1 MEPALLATATP
12 PSPSHSH
19 ITGEEEAQAAAHP
32 TITTA
37 PETAMP
43 KGEEKGYC
51 CKEGRG
57 EEEEKGG
64 SRIWCPN

>member
-1 MEPALLATATP
+1 MEPALAIATP

-19 ITGEEEAQAAAHP
+19 ITGEEEVPAAAHP

-37 PETAMP
+37 PGTAMP
-43 KGEEKGYC
+43 EGEEKRYYC
-51 CKEGRG
+51 REGRR

-64 SRIWCPN
+64 SGIWCPN